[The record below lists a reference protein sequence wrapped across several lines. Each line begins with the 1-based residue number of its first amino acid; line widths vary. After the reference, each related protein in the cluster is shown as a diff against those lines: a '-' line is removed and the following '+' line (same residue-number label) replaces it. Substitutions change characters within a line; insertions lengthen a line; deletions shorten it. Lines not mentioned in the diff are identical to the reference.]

1 MIKID
6 KVKYTKDIKKIV
18 KSLDDEISFF
28 TCVDISWYDRYSS
41 ESYIYL
47 LKDDEDIV
55 GYLHGSYITKK
66 LYDSFLNGEIIND
79 YLIDK
84 KEYLNNSNYIYID
97 SVVIKEKYRNKKY
110 GSLLSEM
117 FLNDNNDKKIVALTI
132 SKLGFKLFKK
142 YFKLY
147 KNIDEKHNIF
157 IN

>member
-47 LKDDEDIV
+47 LKDDEEIV

-66 LYDSFLNGEIIND
+66 L
-79 YLIDK
+79 
-84 KEYLNNSNYIYID
+84 
-97 SVVIKEKYRNKKY
+97 
-110 GSLLSEM
+110 
-117 FLNDNNDKKIVALTI
+117 
-132 SKLGFKLFKK
+132 
-142 YFKLY
+142 
-147 KNIDEKHNIF
+147 
-157 IN
+157 

>member
-6 KVKYTKDIKKIV
+6 KVKFTKEIKKIV

-28 TCVDISWYDRYSS
+28 TNVDISWYDRYSS

-47 LKDDEDIV
+47 LKDDEEIV
-55 GYLHGSYITKK
+55 GYLYGAYITKK

-84 KEYLNNSNYIYID
+84 KEFINNSNYIYIT
-97 SVVIKEKYRNKKY
+97 SIVIKEKYRNKKY
-110 GSLLSEM
+110 GSLLNEM
-117 FLNDNNDKKIVALTI
+117 FLNDNNDKKIVVLTV
-132 SKLGFKLFKK
+132 SELGFKLFKK

-147 KNIDEKHNIF
+147 KKIDETKNIF

>member
-6 KVKYTKDIKKIV
+6 KVKFTKEIKKIV

-28 TCVDISWYDRYSS
+28 TNVDISWYDRYSS

-47 LKDDEDIV
+47 LKDDEKIV
-55 GYLHGSYITKK
+55 GYLYGAYITKK
-66 LYDSFLNGEIIND
+66 LYDLFLKGEIIND

-84 KEYLNNSNYIYID
+84 KEFINNSNYIYIT
-97 SVVIKEKYRNKKY
+97 SIVIKEKYRNKKY
-110 GSLLSEM
+110 GSLLNEM
-117 FLNDNNDKKIVALTI
+117 FLNDNNDKKIVVLTV
-132 SKLGFKLFKK
+132 SELGFKLFKK

-147 KNIDEKHNIF
+147 KKIDETKNIF

>member
-28 TCVDISWYDRYSS
+28 SCVDISWYDRYSS

-47 LKDDEDIV
+47 LKDDEIVV
-55 GYLHGSYITKK
+55 GYLYGAYITEK
-66 LYDSFLNGEIIND
+66 LYNLFLNGEIIND
-79 YLIDK
+79 YLIDE
-84 KEYLNNSNYIYID
+84 KEFINNSDYIYVASI
-97 SVVIKEKYRNKKY
+97 VVKEKYRNKKY